1 MSRSVEAKAP
11 HVQYPCGQH
20 YTPEGR
26 QNISTPT
33 PELLLRQTALHFYPV
48 FNMALATKT
57 QSQNIFAKLKQKP
70 ANKVRLLNREGRS
83 IGVNTKCR
91 YVSTAAQR
99 IQHGAQSPLAS
110 TYASTARR
118 TTVTWVSISP
128 SCDRPTSTVRGPR
141 HLDVAQLEHALTQE
155 YSLAMG
161 STAHLQDG
169 RQRERDQVLPIAR
182 RFRSTRNQGPQGQIH
197 QQCGD

>member
-1 MSRSVEAKAP
+1 MSGSVEAKAP

-33 PELLLRQTALHFYPV
+33 PALLFRQTALHFYPV

-70 ANKVRLLNREGRS
+70 ANKVWLLNREGRS

-99 IQHGAQSPLAS
+99 TQHGARSPLAS

-141 HLDVAQLEHALTQE
+141 HLEVAQLEQALT
-155 YSLAMG
+155 
-161 STAHLQDG
+161 
-169 RQRERDQVLPIAR
+169 
-182 RFRSTRNQGPQGQIH
+182 
-197 QQCGD
+197 